1 MAGLHG
7 STRVSC
13 LGASLV
19 AAACAQ
25 APVTGRQQLILVSE
39 EQMDQAGAQAYSQVI
54 TKAGVSRN
62 QELQQRV
69 EAVGSRIARVSGI
82 AHARW
87 AFTVVD
93 DQTPNAFALPGGKVA
108 VNVGLFKVVQN
119 DEQLAAVLGHEIAH
133 VAARHAAERVSQ
145 QMIEEGGLQVLGAA
159 TQSQAVVQLATAAA
173 MVGITLPYSRTQEA
187 EADQIGLMYM
197 ARAGIRSAPG
207 DRAMA
212 KHGKVGRRAAD
223 RISVDAPF
231 RWLTHRAPAGGHAE
245 SACRISRRR
254 RRQVGLNRHGTSARK
269 SAAGWPGVRLCS
281 QHRNV
286 VPADTEPAFA
296 VRPHCW

>member
-1 MAGLHG
+1 MDRRAFL
-7 STRVSC
+7 C

-82 AHARW
+82 ANARW

-145 QMIEEGGLQVLGAA
+145 QMIEQGGLQVLGAA

-197 ARAGIRSAPG
+197 ARAGFDPRQAIALWQNMERLAGEQPIEFLSTHPSAG
-207 DRAMA
+207 SRIERLQAAMPKA
-212 KHGKVGRRAAD
+212 LAEYRAA
-223 RISVDAPF
+223 
-231 RWLTHRAPAGGHAE
+231 GGG
-245 SACRISRRR
+245 R
-254 RRQVGLNRHGTSARK
+254 
-269 SAAGWPGVRLCS
+269 
-281 QHRNV
+281 
-286 VPADTEPAFA
+286 
-296 VRPHCW
+296 